1 MGRVIKVDSLK
12 PNREYEKSMTHRFG
26 VTDDTVAAEKI
37 TMTRGS
43 IGPGK
48 RTRAHYHVNAELAM
62 FVLSGRV
69 RCIFGMP
76 GVETH
81 EEIAEANSFIYVPR
95 GEVHIFEN
103 LSQTESAEWIA
114 AYGGVPSGEATGK
127 FAVEPPLKS

>member
-1 MGRVIKVDSLK
+1 MLSRRLLKEERAMGRVIKVDSLK
-12 PNREYEKSMTHRFG
+12 PNKEYEKSMTHRFG

-69 RCIFGMP
+69 CRFLCMAGGERP
-76 GVETH
+76 G
-81 EEIAEANSFIYVPR
+81 EIAR
-95 GEVHIFEN
+95 GEKLF
-103 LSQTESAEWIA
+103 
-114 AYGGVPSGEATGK
+114 
-127 FAVEPPLKS
+127 